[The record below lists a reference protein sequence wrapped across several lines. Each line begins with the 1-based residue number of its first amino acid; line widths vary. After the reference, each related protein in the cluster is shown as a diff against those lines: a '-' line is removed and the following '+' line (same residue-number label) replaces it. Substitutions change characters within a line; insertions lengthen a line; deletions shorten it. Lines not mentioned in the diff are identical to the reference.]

1 MNFAW
6 DFARNCY
13 STTINLKGVQ
23 QVGSTSCDGKT
34 LGFTSQ
40 AGGCTSSKDATIWNT
55 TIPAYFES
63 TFVVNE
69 GVVPDPFFPE
79 RTDTFTQWRSN
90 DLNNWIWI
98 RVSDNAL
105 IYKQE
110 FNVAN
115 SRKTLI
121 YYFPNG
127 FNAAA
132 TVTSYNFMLFKCSK

>member
-1 MNFAW
+1 MTYAW

-13 STTINLKGVQ
+13 STAITLKGVQ
-23 QVGSTSCDGKT
+23 QVASTSCNGT
-34 LGFTSQ
+34 ALAFTSP
-40 AGGCTSSKDATIWNT
+40 AGGCTSSKDTTVWSK
-55 TIPAYFES
+55 TIPAYFAS

-69 GVVPDPFFPE
+69 GIVPDPFFPAN
-79 RTDTFTQWRSN
+79 TDMFTQWRSN

-98 RVSDNAL
+98 RVKDNAM

-115 SRKTLI
+115 SKKTLL

-127 FNAAA
+127 FNTVA
-132 TVTSYNFMLFKCSK
+132 TVTTYNFMLFKCSK